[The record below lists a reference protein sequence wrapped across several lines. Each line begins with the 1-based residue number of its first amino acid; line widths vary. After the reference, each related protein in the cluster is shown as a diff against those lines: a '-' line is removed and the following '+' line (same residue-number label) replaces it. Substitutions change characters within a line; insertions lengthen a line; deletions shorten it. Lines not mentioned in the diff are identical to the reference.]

1 MNKDMILERID
12 SLVILCEKTEP
23 EFKDSTI
30 LFTGQYVA
38 AQEMHA
44 KLARIV
50 LDDIDDNSQASIGA
64 REEIVDIMKE
74 ANLIYKMRK
83 KMKKWMEKGK
93 DLNIEALQMEAEIED
108 YLVAG
113 QKINAIKRYREGMK
127 DIFDEQVSLR
137 DSKTYIDNMNDDLK
151 RKGLVRN
158 N

>member
-1 MNKDMILERID
+1 MNRDMILERID

-137 DSKTYIDNMNDDLK
+137 DSKTHIDNVNDDLK

>member
-1 MNKDMILERID
+1 MNRDMILERID
-12 SLVILCEKTEP
+12 SLVTLCEKTEP
-23 EFKDSTI
+23 DFKDSTI
-30 LFTGQYVA
+30 LFTGQYIA
-38 AQEMHA
+38 AQDMHA
-44 KLARIV
+44 KLSRIV
-50 LDDIDDNSQASIGA
+50 LEDINDNSQASIGA

-83 KMKKWMEKGK
+83 KMKKWMEEGK
-93 DLNIEALQMEAEIED
+93 DLNAEALQMEAEIED

-137 DSKTYIDNMNDDLK
+137 DSKTHIDNVNDDLK

>member
-1 MNKDMILERID
+1 MDRDMILERID
-12 SLVILCEKTEP
+12 SLVTLCEKTEP
-23 EFKDSTI
+23 DYKDSTI
-30 LFTGQYVA
+30 LFTGQYVS

-50 LDDIDDNSQASIGA
+50 LENNIDEISISA
-64 REEIVDIMKE
+64 REEIVNIMKE

-83 KMKKWMEKGK
+83 KMKKWMEEGK
-93 DLNIEALQMEAEIED
+93 DLNAEALQMEAEIED

-137 DSKTYIDNMNDDLK
+137 DSKTHIDNVNDDLK

>member
-1 MNKDMILERID
+1 MNRDMILERID

-50 LDDIDDNSQASIGA
+50 LDDINDNSQASIGA

-93 DLNIEALQMEAEIED
+93 DLNIEALQMQAEIED

-127 DIFDEQVSLR
+127 DIFDETVSLR

>member
-1 MNKDMILERID
+1 MNKDIILERID
-12 SLVILCEKTEP
+12 SLVTLCEKTAP
-23 EFKDSTI
+23 GYMDSTI

>member
-1 MNKDMILERID
+1 MNKDIILERID
-12 SLVILCEKTEP
+12 SLVTLCEKTEP
-23 EFKDSTI
+23 GYMDSTI

>member
-1 MNKDMILERID
+1 MNRDMILERID

-23 EFKDSTI
+23 DFKDSTI

>member
-1 MNKDMILERID
+1 MNRDMILERID
-12 SLVILCEKTEP
+12 SLVTLCEKTEP
-23 EFKDSTI
+23 GYMDSTI

-74 ANLIYKMRK
+74 ANLIYKLRK
-83 KMKKWMEKGK
+83 KMKKWKEDGK
-93 DLNIEALQMEAEIED
+93 DYSAEALTMDAEIED
-108 YLVAG
+108 FLVSG
-113 QKINAIKRYREGMK
+113 QKINAIKRYRDGMK
-127 DIFDEQVSLR
+127 DIFDETISLI
-137 DSKTYIDNMNDDLK
+137 DSKTYIDNMNGDLK